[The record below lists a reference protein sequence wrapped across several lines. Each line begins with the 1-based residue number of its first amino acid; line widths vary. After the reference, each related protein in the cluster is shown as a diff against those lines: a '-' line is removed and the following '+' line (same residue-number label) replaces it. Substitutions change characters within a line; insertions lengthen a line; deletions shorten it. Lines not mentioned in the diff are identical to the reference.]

1 MVKRAFYVVAILAF
15 AIALFF
21 MFHKNDASVSIDDNK
36 IVVHIPKQDMRT
48 TVVKI
53 LMKRK
58 SDDNYVTWEYAPSE
72 DEKYSD
78 ISLPEKIYV
87 QSNVFKLP
95 PQINTINP
103 INSGEYSLEIAV
115 NRWDVSNPNSWVLV
129 KNEDMIRLSF
139 CVNVVGGRYSIC

>member
-1 MVKRAFYVVAILAF
+1 MVKRTFYIVVILAF

-21 MFHKNDASVSIDDNK
+21 MFHKNDASVSIDNNR
-36 IVVHIPKQDMRT
+36 IVVYIPKQDMRT

-53 LMKRK
+53 LMKSK
-58 SDDNYVTWEYAPSE
+58 SDDGYVAWEYAPSE

-103 INSGEYSLEIAV
+103 INSGVYSLEIAV